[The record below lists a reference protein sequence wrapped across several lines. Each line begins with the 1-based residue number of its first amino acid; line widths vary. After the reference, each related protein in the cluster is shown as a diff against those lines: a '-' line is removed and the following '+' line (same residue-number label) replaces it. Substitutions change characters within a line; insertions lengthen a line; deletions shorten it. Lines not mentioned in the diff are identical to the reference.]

1 MASSIRENMIN
12 NPELQIIKI
21 SDSNYEFIGAITES
35 LDPNSQSLFKENE
48 IHLNL
53 SKVSR
58 LTSSGI
64 LKFMQL
70 LGQLNSSSNVYYH
83 EVPSFI
89 VLQMGMVKGLVSKKN
104 RIVSF
109 YAPYV
114 NRNTDEQRDVLL
126 KLEDII
132 LEKLPPIKDPETKE
146 LLVHDTNEQRFL
158 RFISLMNT

>member
-1 MASSIRENMIN
+1 
-12 NPELQIIKI
+12 
-21 SDSNYEFIGAITES
+21 
-35 LDPNSQSLFKENE
+35 
-48 IHLNL
+48 
-53 SKVSR
+53 
-58 LTSSGI
+58 
-64 LKFMQL
+64 
-70 LGQLNSSSNVYYH
+70 
-83 EVPSFI
+83 
-89 VLQMGMVKGLVSKKN
+89 MGMVKGLVSKKN